1 MKQEHPELILYK
13 KRIKSKIATIIF
25 RLERFPKY
33 IDTETEAYLMQ
44 SIRWIMEDMENEI
57 KEDIK
62 RYYKLKQ
69 YSK

>member
-1 MKQEHPELILYK
+1 MKQQHPELNLYK
-13 KRIKSKIATIIF
+13 KRIKSKIDGIKYS
-25 RLERFPKY
+25 LDRFPKY
-33 IDTETEAYLMQ
+33 IDTEPEGYLMQ
-44 SIRWIMEDMENEI
+44 KIKWIMEDIEIEI